1 MVDVANGVSQ
11 VQRNGTSLQDSTAA
25 NAIVTLVDEG
35 LGRGLKLSEISVL
48 VYYTGQL
55 DVVIHGIE
63 AKTQANW
70 KDMAIRRRPRFVCRC
85 VPRRREQF
93 RHH

>member
-11 VQRNGTSLQDSTAA
+11 VQHNGMSLHNSAKA
-25 NAIVTLVDEG
+25 KVIAVLVDEG
-35 LGRGLKLSEISVL
+35 LGKGLETSEISVL

-55 DVVIHGIE
+55 DLVIHKIE
-63 AKTQANW
+63 AKTQATW
-70 KDMAIRRRPRFVCRC
+70 KDMAIRRRPCFIRRC
-85 VPRRREQF
+85 VPRRGERV